1 MGKQSNDPSD
11 DTLGNLRSEY
21 MTGHRSRVDTSDVEV
36 GSEDARRQLYIPTLV
51 DIRALLDNGQARHAL
66 PYIEDYLVKN
76 PHDADAQ
83 LLKAEICLELGV
95 QTAFVGKALA
105 DLAES
110 HAARPPYQRLA
121 AGIEQAIREKLEGG
135 RSELGYRL
143 NEALRNFGIVADYAT
158 TDPAATMAVV
168 LALLKHLDFNK
179 RAVPATAKLRAAL
192 DRFTLLTI
200 ERSQA
205 GAMAHEESIRYRVY
219 LMLHEG
225 RIQDAATWLDTTIS
239 YSRYHDHLQAATLE
253 RAIYDSLDALV
264 GLIRNGQLALAHEI
278 IQTGLAAADDN
289 PTMTYFAGEI
299 ALIEGRN
306 TDALALFETVTRT
319 SRTGKRITDR
329 PTHQRIWQLVSSAV
343 VLCPACGK
351 VVPLNAQTCGY
362 CNQTIVEHTMV
373 IDRYHLNT
381 ILDHE
386 NMSLV
391 AEAGQAHTLILLNQP
406 QTALEVLDGV
416 LARIPDNS
424 AAHKDLAQLQADI
437 QAAHAEI
444 IVERSA
450 PRTEQQPD
458 LVEVACATLDQLLAQ
473 PVLDVTSLLILRASF
488 LPDSITNSQ
497 RREINPVSQAVSQV
511 PATQL
516 PLKLRQAIIKR
527 LIKERHLEFA
537 RDLLAVLFAD
547 NPARKSVL
555 HLSEMLERAIATT
568 LEIWLDEADALMEQ
582 GMAEQVLALCE
593 DALAL
598 YPNHPIAL
606 LTRGRARR
614 HLGAD
619 LAALDDFYH
628 VLRLR
633 NFHKTVPA
641 TTDGKRCPFLR
652 QTRILAAESLE
663 ARWETTQAL
672 ELLEGLEDVEAL
684 RAKIIRRQADM
695 PAVRLMPASAAVM
708 TDTLV
713 RVPAPSYAHAYF
725 AVAVR
730 SVGRM
735 TSGAQ
740 AWAERVLMAGYEFVQ
755 VLGGLRNS
763 VGEPV
768 FALRLISTPHP
779 HLSERGLL
787 TLAIVVRTSADD
799 ATNAEQMARQ
809 LWMTLKEILPLR
821 REFAFIF
828 EPVIDENELD
838 SLLMPFEFGAI
849 AEIVRREDL
858 PSAGN
863 DRYAVYPYT
872 PPLGLDMHN
881 LCWALLRQ
889 PGPAMVSIHLLPTT
903 LMAWERTALNDQMAS
918 NNKPNE
924 PQYDRENVQYDRV
937 AAWWQET
944 PRWGQAQAN
953 RYLVDALSLHAYI
966 LQVNVVGS
974 AQMNPLFPE
983 QIAASLFGPPRTS
996 GEARYGGYEIIRASR
1011 QDEFAIA
1018 CRNLQTIDVE
1028 RWVYTAAPEDAPRLR
1043 HLVTENEA
1051 AIAFRLPVPG
1061 VDGLPGMGTI
1071 DAKPIPP
1078 PSGMPA
1084 SGTLIGESVAR
1095 MSGAPIRIIQSTD
1108 DRRRHVY
1115 IVGKTGTGKSTL
1127 IKGMALQDIEAG
1139 HGVCVVDP
1147 HGDLIE
1153 DILLRIPPHR
1163 ADDVIVFDP
1172 ADEAR
1177 PIGLNLLAHQHE
1189 SERHQVVNEF
1199 IGLLM
1204 RMYDPGGTNMV
1215 VGPRFQHNV
1224 RMAMLTA
1231 MSVPGST
1238 LIEVVR
1244 ALTDQQYVKSVMPQV
1259 TDPMVRMYWEKQIAQ
1274 TSDFHKSEVLDYIV
1288 SKFSRFTGDKRVRN
1302 IIGQSHSTVDFRRVM
1317 DHRQVLLV
1325 NLSKGKIGPEN
1336 AQFLGLLM
1344 VQQLLLTAL
1353 SRADLPATERPD
1365 FYLYVDEFQN
1375 FATEMFGTMLS
1386 EGRKYGVALT
1396 IANQYLT
1403 QLPHPIREAIFGN
1416 VGSIVSFRLG
1426 TQDATALAPE
1436 LYPVFG
1442 VDDLLNLPRYTAS
1455 VKLLV
1460 DGLAARPFTMRTV
1473 PDLHAPNP
1481 ALADSIRER
1490 SRSFYGRDEQ
1500 EVTEEVLCRLKA
1512 RG

>member
-1 MGKQSNDPSD
+1 MGQQSDDPSD
-11 DTLGNLRSEY
+11 VILASLKGETGRNRFRS
-21 MTGHRSRVDTSDVEV
+21 DTSDI
-36 GSEDARRQLYIPTLV
+36 EDASEEPRLRPYALTLI
-51 DIRALLDNGQARHAL
+51 DIRALLDNGQARIAL
-66 PYIEDYLVKN
+66 PYIEDYLLKN
-76 PHDADAQ
+76 PRDADAQ

-95 QTAFVGKALA
+95 QNAFVGTALH
-105 DLAES
+105 DLAETHGS
-110 HAARPPYQRLA
+110 LPAYQRLA
-121 AGIEQAIREKLEGG
+121 NGIEQAIREKLEAG

-143 NEALRNFGIVADYAT
+143 NEALRCFGIVADYAT

-168 LALLKHLDFNK
+168 LALLKHLDLTK
-179 RAVPATAKLRAAL
+179 QAVPATAKLRTAL
-192 DRFTLLTI
+192 DRFTQLTI
-200 ERSQA
+200 ERSQP
-205 GAMAHEESIRYRVY
+205 GTMAHEESIRYRLY

-225 RIQDAATWLDTTIS
+225 RIQEAGVWLDTHAQYT
-239 YSRYHDHLQAATLE
+239 RYHDHLRTATLE
-253 RAIYDSLDALV
+253 RAIFESLEAMV
-264 GLIRNGQLALAHEI
+264 GLIRSGQLAVVQEI
-278 IQTGLAAADDN
+278 IQTGLAVADDN
-289 PTMTYFAGEI
+289 PTMTYFAAEI
-299 ALIEGRN
+299 ALIEGRPN
-306 TDALALFETVTRT
+306 DALALFENVARN
-319 SRTGKRITDR
+319 SRTGKRIADIT
-329 PTHQRIWQLVSSAV
+329 THRRIWDLVINTV
-343 VLCPACGK
+343 LLCPACGK
-351 VVPLNAQTCGY
+351 SVPLNATTCSY
-362 CNQTIVEHTMV
+362 CNESVIQHETV
-373 IDRYHLNT
+373 IDRYHLSS
-381 ILDHE
+381 LMDHE
-386 NMSLV
+386 NMLV
-391 AEAGQAHTLILLNQP
+391 LAEVGQAHTLILLNEPKAAAEILQRVVAGLPDSSTVRKELAHLHHDLLAANAEITPDQP
-406 QTALEVLDGV
+406 AETPQAEVNTVTRACEALEGILAQSWLDG
-416 LARIPDNS
+416 A
-424 AAHKDLAQLQADI
+424 
-437 QAAHAEI
+437 
-444 IVERSA
+444 
-450 PRTEQQPD
+450 
-458 LVEVACATLDQLLAQ
+458 
-473 PVLDVTSLLILRASF
+473 SLLVLRAAF
-488 LPDSITNSQ
+488 LPDTVTNSQ
-497 RREINPVSQAVSQV
+497 LRDITPANQAIGQV
-511 PATQL
+511 APDQF

-537 RDLLAVLFAD
+537 RDLLPVLFAD
-547 NPARKSVL
+547 NPARKSVQ
-555 HLSEMLERAIATT
+555 HLGELLERAIATT
-568 LEIWLDEADALMEQ
+568 LEIWLDEADELMAQ

-593 DALAL
+593 DALTL
-598 YPNHPIAL
+598 YPDHPIAL

-619 LAALDDFYH
+619 LAALDDYYH

-633 NFHKTVPA
+633 EFHKTLA
-641 TTDGKRCPFLR
+641 DTHGGTRCPFLR
-652 QTRILAAESLE
+652 QTRILAAETLE
-663 ARWETTQAL
+663 ARWETAQAL
-672 ELLEGLEDVEAL
+672 ELLKGLEDVEAL
-684 RAKIIRRQADM
+684 RERIIRRQTDM
-695 PAVRLMPASAAVM
+695 PAVRLMPADFAVM
-708 TDTLV
+708 TDTLA
-713 RVPAPSYAHAYF
+713 RTQAPHYSHAFF

-735 TSGAQ
+735 TASPQ
-740 AWAERVLMAGYEFVQ
+740 AWVERVLMASYEFVQ

-779 HLSERGLL
+779 HLSERGQLH
-787 TLAIVVRTSADD
+787 LALIARTSADD
-799 ATNAEQMARQ
+799 DATAEQMARQ
-809 LWMTLKEILPLR
+809 LWLTLKEILPLR

-828 EPVIDENELD
+828 EPVIDETELD
-838 SLLMPFEFGAI
+838 SLLTPFEIGAA

-858 PSAGN
+858 PSATN

-872 PPLGLDMHN
+872 PPLSLDMHN

-903 LMAWERTALNDQMAS
+903 LIAWERTALHDQMAS
-918 NNKPNE
+918 TNKPNE

-974 AQMNPLFPE
+974 AQMNPLLPE
-983 QIAASLFGPPRTS
+983 QVAASLFGPPRTS

-1011 QDEFAIA
+1011 QDEFAVA
-1018 CRNLQTIDVE
+1018 CRNLQTLDVE

-1043 HLVTENEA
+1043 YLVTENEA

-1061 VDGLPGMGTI
+1061 PDGVPGSAVI

-1078 PSGMPA
+1078 PSGMPT

-1095 MSGAPIRIIQSTD
+1095 LGGAPIRIIQSTD

-1172 ADEAR
+1172 ADEAK

-1244 ALTDQQYVKSVMPQV
+1244 ALTDNQYVKSVMPQV

-1302 IIGQSHSTVDFRRVM
+1302 IIGQSNSTVDFRRVM

-1416 VGSIVSFRLG
+1416 VGSIISFRLG

-1490 SRSFYGRDEQ
+1490 SRSFYGRDES
-1500 EVTEEVLCRLKA
+1500 EVTEEVLTRLKA

>member
-1 MGKQSNDPSD
+1 MGNQSNDPAD
-11 DTLGNLRSEY
+11 DILASIRSE
-21 MTGHRSRVDTSDVEV
+21 MVRHRSQAHMEYVDE
-36 GSEDARRQLYIPTLV
+36 SEERRRSSRPTLI
-51 DIRALLDNGQARHAL
+51 DIRNLLDNGQARNAL
-66 PYIEDYLVKN
+66 PFIEDYLLQH
-76 PHDADAQ
+76 PRDPDAQ

-95 QTAFVGKALA
+95 QSAFVGWALHE
-105 DLAES
+105 LAET
-110 HAARPPYQRLA
+110 HADNPTYRRLA
-121 AGIEQAIREKLEGG
+121 AGVEQAIREKLEAG

-143 NEALRNFGIVADYAT
+143 NEALRQFGAVADYAT
-158 TDPAATMAVV
+158 TDPSATMAVT
-168 LALLKHLDFNK
+168 LALLKHLDFDK
-179 RAVPATAKLRAAL
+179 QAVPATAKIRAAV
-192 DRFTLLTI
+192 DRFTQLTI
-200 ERSQA
+200 ERSQP
-205 GAMAHEESIRYRVY
+205 GTMAHEESIRYRVY
-219 LMLHEG
+219 LLLHEG
-225 RIQDAATWLDTTIS
+225 RIDEAGAWLQTQDPGV
-239 YSRYHDHLQAATLE
+239 RYREHLQVATYE
-253 RAIYDSLDALV
+253 RAVRQAIDVMAGLV
-264 GLIRNGQLALAHEI
+264 RNGQFDLMAQI
-278 IQTGLAAADDN
+278 IELGFKTAPDS
-289 PTMTYFAGEI
+289 PTLRYFSGEI
-299 ALIEGRN
+299 ALIQGKPAE
-306 TDALALFETVTRT
+306 ALRMFEQAEQTGHLVNRIADGEARQKSWALLSNAV
-319 SRTGKRITDR
+319 ITC
-329 PTHQRIWQLVSSAV
+329 S
-343 VLCPACGK
+343 ACGK
-351 VVPLNAQTCGY
+351 TVAPNLRVCDY
-362 CNQTIVEHTMV
+362 CSESVARHDLMV
-373 IDRYHLNT
+373 DIYHLTSLLEVESMGLLGEIGQAYAYHLMDYPKAATEKLAT
-381 ILDHE
+381 ILATLPE
-386 NMSLV
+386 NSPVHKALV
-391 AEAGQAHTLILLNQP
+391 EMQSDVITEHPEAFLHQP
-406 QTALEVLDGV
+406 MT
-416 LARIPDNS
+416 IPAMPPPID
-424 AAHKDLAQLQADI
+424 
-437 QAAHAEI
+437 
-444 IVERSA
+444 
-450 PRTEQQPD
+450 P
-458 LVEVACATLDQLLAQ
+458 VEVACHALDMTLAQ
-473 PVLDVTSLLILRASF
+473 PVLDTERLLALRAAF
-488 LPDSITNSQ
+488 LPDTLSHAQ
-497 RREINPVSQAVSQV
+497 RREMTENRLWLKDIQPG
-511 PATQL
+511 QL

-527 LIKERHLEFA
+527 LIKEHHLEFA
-537 RDLLAVLFAD
+537 RDLMPMLFAD
-547 NPARKSVL
+547 NPARKSVQ
-555 HLSEMLERAIATT
+555 HLSEQLDRAITST
-568 LEIWLDEADALMEQ
+568 VEVWLDEADELLAQ
-582 GMAEQVLALCE
+582 GMAEHVLMLCE

-598 YPNHPIAL
+598 YPDHPVAL
-606 LTRGRARR
+606 LMRGRARR
-614 HLGAD
+614 QLGAD

-633 NFHKTVPA
+633 NYHKRTVQA
-641 TTDGKRCPFLR
+641 EQDKRCPFLR
-652 QTRILAAESLE
+652 QTRILAAETLE
-663 ARWETTQAL
+663 ARWENEQAL
-672 ELLEGLEDVEAL
+672 ALLEGLDDVDTL
-684 RAKIIRRQADM
+684 RQRIRRRHADL
-695 PAVRLMPASAAVM
+695 PAVRLLPAEAAVM

-713 RVPAPSYAHAYF
+713 RVPAPAYTHAFF

-735 TSGAQ
+735 TAAPQ
-740 AWAERVLMAGYEFVQ
+740 AWVERVLMAGYEFVQ

-763 VGEPV
+763 IGEPV

-779 HLSERGLL
+779 HLSERGQLKVALL
-787 TLAIVVRTSADD
+787 ARISADD
-799 ATNAEQMARQ
+799 ATSAEHMARQ
-809 LWMTLKEILPLR
+809 LWMTLKEILPLH

-828 EPVIDENELD
+828 EPVVDEAELD
-838 SLLMPFEFGAI
+838 SLLMPFEIGAV

-858 PSAGN
+858 PSATN
-863 DRYAVYPYT
+863 ARYAVYPYI
-872 PPLGLDMHN
+872 PPLSLDMHN

-889 PGPAMVSIHLLPTT
+889 PGPAMVSIHLLPTS
-903 LMAWERTALNDQMAS
+903 LMAWERAALNEQMAS
-918 NNKPNE
+918 QKSNE
-924 PQYDRENVQYDRV
+924 AQYDRENVQYDRV

-983 QIAASLFGPPRTS
+983 QVAAALFGPPRTS
-996 GEARYGGYEIIRASR
+996 GEARYGGYEILRASR
-1011 QDEFAIA
+1011 QDELAA
-1018 CRNLQTIDVE
+1018 AYRNLQTLDVE
-1028 RWVYTAAPEDAPRLR
+1028 RWVYSAAPEDAPRLR

-1051 AIAFRLPVPG
+1051 AIAFRLPIPG
-1061 VDGLPGMGTI
+1061 GDGLPGMSLI
-1071 DAKPIPP
+1071 DAKPVPP

-1095 MSGAPIRIIQSTD
+1095 IGGAPIRIIQSTD

-1153 DILLRIPPHR
+1153 DILLRIPPRR
-1163 ADDVIVFDP
+1163 AEDVIVFDP

-1189 SERHQVVNEF
+1189 NERHQVVNEF

-1204 RMYDPGGTNMV
+1204 RMYDPGGTNMI

-1231 MSVPGST
+1231 MSTPGST

-1244 ALTDQQYVKSVMPQV
+1244 ALTDQSYVKSVMPHV
-1259 TDPMVRMYWEKQIAQ
+1259 NDPMVKMYWEKQIAQ

-1302 IIGQSHSTVDFRRVM
+1302 IIGQSNSTVDFRRVM
-1317 DHRQVLLV
+1317 DRRQVLLV

-1416 VGSIVSFRLG
+1416 VGSMISFRLG

-1436 LYPVFG
+1436 LYPVFN

-1481 ALADSIRER
+1481 TLADAIRER
-1490 SRSFYGRDEQ
+1490 SRTVYGRDEQ
-1500 EVTEEVLCRLKA
+1500 EVTEEVLIRLKA
-1512 RG
+1512 QG